1 MRIQRHD
8 DDDIREL
15 FERGSSAWT
24 GPSPFARQSRWAAV
38 VTAGRDRA
46 VHLGLAAAG
55 ATFAIVVFGVTFLA
69 ASSSPGSP
77 AGSVMQLVS
86 HVFSGSAGPPGGV
99 QGGPATPAA
108 TSSPSPGATVPAA
121 VPVSPSRTTPRA
133 VPTPTRSPQPD
144 DHRAS
149 PSPGATPFPS
159 PNPSRPPDE

>member
-15 FERGSSAWT
+15 FERGSSEWT
-24 GPSPFARQSRWAAV
+24 GPSPFARQSRWSAAV
-38 VTAGRDRA
+38 SASRDRA

-55 ATFAIVVFGVTFLA
+55 ASFAIVVFGVTFFA
-69 ASSSPGSP
+69 ASPISP
-77 AGSVMQLVS
+77 AGSVVQLVS

-121 VPVSPSRTTPRA
+121 VPISPSRSTPRPA
-133 VPTPTRSPQPD
+133 STPTRTPQPD
-144 DHRAS
+144 DRHPT